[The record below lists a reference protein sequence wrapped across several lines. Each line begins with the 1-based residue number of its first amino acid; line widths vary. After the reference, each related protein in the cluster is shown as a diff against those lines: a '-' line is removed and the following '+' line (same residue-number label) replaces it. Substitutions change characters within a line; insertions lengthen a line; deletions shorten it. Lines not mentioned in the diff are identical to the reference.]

1 MSLRSALVLALVA
14 VLSGQA
20 AAQGQ
25 TAQWHSFAEKLPP
38 ASFVVVRMAGGST
51 IKGQLVQVM
60 ADSIVVLPRTRR
72 PVPVRTLAL
81 ADVQSIEVREE
92 GMSPGAKV
100 LSGAG
105 IAGGV
110 LLIVVWTMILSGH
123 LGG

>member
-1 MSLRSALVLALVA
+1 MSPRSALVLVLVA

-38 ASFVVVRMAGGST
+38 ASFVIVRMAGGST

-60 ADSIVVLPRTRR
+60 PDTIVVLPRTRR

-100 LSGAG
+100 LAGVG
-105 IAGGV
+105 IAGGT
-110 LLIVVWTMILSGH
+110 LLIVVVSMAAAGR